1 VPEDISVAGFDDIP
15 TLRDVSPTL
24 TTVRLPLE
32 EMGARAAHMALSDH
46 PIDEPRTVRIQ
57 AQVVLRESTRKI

>member
-1 VPEDISVAGFDDIP
+1 VPDDISVAGFDDIP

-32 EMGARAAHMALSDH
+32 EMGARAAHMALGDH
-46 PIDEPRTVRIQ
+46 DGSPRTVRI
-57 AQVVLRESTRKI
+57 AAEVVLRESTRKL